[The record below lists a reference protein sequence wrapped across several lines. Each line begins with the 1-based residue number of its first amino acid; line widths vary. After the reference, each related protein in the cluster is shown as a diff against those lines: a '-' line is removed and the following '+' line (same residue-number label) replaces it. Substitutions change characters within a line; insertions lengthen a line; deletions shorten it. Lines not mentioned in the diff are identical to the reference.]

1 MEEIHHLFMRHACE
15 DGRVCNLVSVQM
27 QNRKN
32 CTVADRI
39 QELIALPGGGKRA
52 GLRLAVTNGNS
63 GNQIRIIEYSSECMR
78 NGIAELTALVDGAGS
93 LRCAVRRNAA
103 RERELLEQLLH
114 SVNILRDVRIDL
126 AVGAVKVIIGNIE
139 VSAMSGTGKK
149 DQVQIVSLN
158 GTVQMYKYKVLS
170 GNGSP
175 VSDNFLLHHIHGQ
188 RLLKK
193 RVVQKI
199 QLACRKVIGRTP
211 VSIHLCEKLVS
222 DGSLFLADSS
232 REIGITHI
240 QSPYS

>member
-1 MEEIHHLFMRHACE
+1 
-15 DGRVCNLVSVQM
+15 
-27 QNRKN
+27 
-32 CTVADRI
+32 
-39 QELIALPGGGKRA
+39 
-52 GLRLAVTNGNS
+52 
-63 GNQIRIIEYSSECMR
+63 
-78 NGIAELTALVDGAGS
+78 
-93 LRCAVRRNAA
+93 
-103 RERELLEQLLH
+103 
-114 SVNILRDVRIDL
+114 
-126 AVGAVKVIIGNIE
+126 
-139 VSAMSGTGKK
+139 MSGTGKK

-158 GTVQMYKYKVLS
+158 GAVQMYKYKVLS

-211 VSIHLCEKLVS
+211 VSIHLCEKLVG